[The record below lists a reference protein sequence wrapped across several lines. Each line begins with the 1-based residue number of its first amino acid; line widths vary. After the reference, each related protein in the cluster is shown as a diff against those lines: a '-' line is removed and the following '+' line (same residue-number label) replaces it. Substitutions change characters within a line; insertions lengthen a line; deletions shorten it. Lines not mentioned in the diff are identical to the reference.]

1 MVRAAGSFQV
11 ELAPQSSGAELSD
24 ASLGRLTI
32 EKRFAGDLEGTGQGQ
47 MLTAM
52 TPVEGSAGYVA
63 IERVTGRLHGRRGS
77 FVLQH
82 RGVMDHGRQELQIS
96 VVPDSGTDELA
107 GLTGAMR
114 IEIEDGEHTY
124 ELDYALPGGP

>member
-1 MVRAAGSFQV
+1 MVHAAGSFQV
-11 ELAPQSSGAELSD
+11 ELEPQTTGSEAGD
-24 ASLGRLTI
+24 ATLGRLTI
-32 EKRFAGDLEGTGQGQ
+32 DKRFAGDLEGTSRGQ
-47 MLTAM
+47 MLTAL

-96 VVPDSGTDELA
+96 VVPDSGTDELQ
-107 GLTGAMR
+107 GLSGAMT
-114 IEIEDGEHTY
+114 IVIANGEHTY
-124 ELDYALPGGP
+124 ELEYALPGAT